1 VLVQLA
7 EPLLL
12 LMLLVMLLPMYCSG
26 VQLAWL
32 LLLVLLAL
40 LN

>member
-7 EPLLL
+7 EALLL
-12 LMLLVMLLPMYCSG
+12 LLVMLLPMYCSG